1 MAKRKSV
8 EIKTIQG
15 ERPNAL
21 IFVMSQDIRGLS
33 TYETAKAITNFINR
47 ETKVLETCIDT
58 HLRRVLIANGI
69 IPQDGSKERLLWAL
83 NDFRYKCGKSFE
95 ITNRYIN
102 VKENIV
108 GESEKNQMTVIN
120 EDGILSCAIEIEV
133 IENG

>member
-1 MAKRKSV
+1 MASKKLV

-33 TYETAKAITNFINR
+33 TYESAKAITNFINR

-58 HLRRVLIANGI
+58 HLRHVLISNGI
-69 IPQDGSKERLLWAL
+69 IPQDGSKECLERAL
-83 NDFRYKCGKSFE
+83 NDFHYKCGKSFE

-133 IENG
+133 INCG

>member
-1 MAKRKSV
+1 MKKKV
-8 EIKTIQG
+8 KIDVLQG
-15 ERPNAL
+15 ENENTL

-33 TYETAKAITNFINR
+33 TYESAKAITNFINR

-58 HLRRVLIANGI
+58 HLRHVLISNGI
-69 IPQDGSKERLLWAL
+69 IQDGSKECLERAI
-83 NDFRYKCGKSFE
+83 NEFKYKHVKSFE

-133 IENG
+133 IDCG

>member
-1 MAKRKSV
+1 MASKKSV

-33 TYETAKAITNFINR
+33 TYETSKAITNFVNR
-47 ETKVLETCIDT
+47 ETKILETCIDT

-69 IPQDGSKERLLWAL
+69 IPQDGSKKCLEKAL
-83 NDFRYKCGKSFE
+83 YNFKHRYGKSFD
-95 ITNRYIN
+95 IRNRYIDT
-102 VKENIV
+102 KEDIV
-108 GESEKNQMTVIN
+108 GENEKNQMTVIN